1 MNLVEI
7 DLRPSLDTDKHKNML
22 IKIVCMLFILCAL
35 FTADDAFAQASKSSL
50 SQKGIVAGKA
60 GARIDELLS
69 RYAMYGFSGSV
80 LVVKNNRIVIHKAYG
95 LADRDSG
102 RPNTVET
109 LYDVGSIA
117 KTFTATA
124 ILQLEMQG
132 KLKTNDLISEY
143 LGEFPA
149 DKAGITIHHLL
160 THTAGLKLDAGDVS
174 ANPTTAPDEFLR
186 KAKDAPLL
194 SAPGEKYNYSNLGYG
209 LLAMIVEKVAG
220 LSWQNYLTKN
230 ILKPAGLSHTALY
243 GDTAAPDKLA
253 RGYTGD
259 NEETLKLEDPLKLER
274 PDSRV
279 WRKYTLG
286 AVGVVTTTGDL
297 YKWWQALHS
306 NRILS
311 AEARRK
317 MFSVQAANQGYGW
330 NIQTTPENTRTYRG
344 GLRGSYQSLLA
355 YYPQERAFLIF
366 ALNKNNTEIAGLWL
380 SVAWKNLENAI
391 LGKDYAVPPAVLTG
405 APTDLGRYAGEYE
418 LPSGDRFVVWM
429 ENNRLYVG
437 ARGQS
442 AVNHLAY
449 PYQAPPPFLNDVGTA
464 GKQVVEWLSRNDSSQ
479 IKNAG
484 FISEKNLPVLEM
496 RWKSWM
502 ETVGELKSFQILGVS
517 PGLGGDPRT
526 MVFVR
531 LNGEKSS
538 LVVRLIWNWEQRRL
552 AAWGYGDNITLP
564 AITKLLPESETSFVH
579 FNFDKS
585 QLLRIRFDTSS
596 DGKVTGLT
604 LRSSDGKSDVVAL
617 KTN

>member
-1 MNLVEI
+1 M
-7 DLRPSLDTDKHKNML
+7 
-22 IKIVCMLFILCAL
+22 KIVFMLL
-35 FTADDAFAQASKSSL
+35 FFCTLFKANDVFAQTNKVSTSH
-50 SQKGIVAGKA
+50 KGTINRAAGEKM
-60 GARIDELLS
+60 DELLA
-69 RYAMYGFSGSV
+69 RYAMYGFSGTV

-95 LADRDSG
+95 LADRETG

-124 ILQLEMQG
+124 ILQMEMQG
-132 KLKTNDLISEY
+132 KLKTDDLISKY
-143 LGEFPA
+143 LGEIPA

-160 THTAGLKLDAGDVS
+160 THTAGLKLDAGDVGI
-174 ANPTTAPDEFLR
+174 NPTTAPDEFLR

-209 LLAMIVEKVAG
+209 LLAMIVEKVSG
-220 LSWQNYLTKN
+220 LSWQNYLKKN
-230 ILKPAGLSHTALY
+230 ILKPAGLSRTALY
-243 GDTAAPDKLA
+243 GDAVTPDKLA
-253 RGYTGD
+253 RGYIGD
-259 NEETLKLEDPLKLER
+259 GEENLKLEEPLKLER
-274 PDSRV
+274 QDSLV

-286 AVGVVTTTGDL
+286 AVGVITTTGDL

-306 NRILS
+306 SKILS

-355 YYPQERAFLIF
+355 YYPQENAILIF
-366 ALNKNNTEIAGLWL
+366 VLNKNNTEIASLWL
-380 SVAWKNLENAI
+380 SVAWKNLENAV
-391 LGKDYAVPPAVLTG
+391 LGKDYAVPPAVLPV
-405 APTDLGRYAGEYE
+405 APTNLGRYAGEYE
-418 LPSGDRFVVWM
+418 LPSGERFVVWT

-437 ARGQS
+437 ARGQT
-442 AVNHLAY
+442 AVNHLAF
-449 PYQAPPPFLNDVGTA
+449 PHQKAPPPFLNEVGAT
-464 GKQVVEWLSRNDSSQ
+464 GKQVVEWLSKNDSSQ
-479 IKNAG
+479 IKDSG
-484 FISEKNLPVLEM
+484 FISEKNLPVLQT

-517 PGLGGDPRT
+517 PGLGSDPRT

-564 AITKLLPESETSFVH
+564 AITKLLPESETSFVN

-604 LRSSDGKSDVVAL
+604 VRSSDGKSDVAAL
-617 KTN
+617 KTDKPQTGSN